1 MKQISNIDLI
11 KFEVGTNV
19 ELFGWVSSIRK
30 LSNLNFVL
38 LRDRTCE
45 VQLVMEDINFT
56 KESVLKINGK
66 INKRKEPNPKME
78 TGKIEILVSSYEVLS
93 LAKEL
98 PFNLSDKVN
107 VKEEIRLKYRYLD
120 LRKKENFDLM
130 LLRHKLLKNF
140 RDFLDKENFL
150 EIETPIL
157 SKSTPEGARDYLVP
171 TRNLGEFFA
180 LPQSPQIYKQLLMSA
195 GIEKY
200 FQIAKVFRD
209 EDLRKDRQPEFTQL
223 DMEISFAN
231 EEDIYLLCEKMFNYV
246 LGKLDIKIEEKF
258 PRMKFKDAIEKYG
271 SDKPDTR
278 YELFLNEATKEF
290 ANIDLNIFNK
300 KPSIKYLVFNQEI
313 SNSQLKAIEEV
324 ARKNKLEKLISIK
337 IKDKSFVDNELNKK
351 INSQLKTII
360 QEHKLDSGII
370 FIAADEYKKTTQAL
384 GAIRV
389 HLAEL
394 FDLADPNIFKFLWIV
409 DFPLFEEE
417 DGEIIAMHH
426 PFTSPSI
433 ETEKYLEKDLLKV
446 IARSYD
452 LTLNG
457 FELSSGSI
465 RINNFNLQRK
475 IFKALKLS
483 DKQINDK
490 FGSFLEAFDFGF
502 PPHAGTAFGIDRIL
516 MIIANQKS
524 IRDTIAFPKNANG
537 YDTMLDCPSF
547 IENED
552 LNHLGIII
560 KNNKEKN

>member
-1 MKQISNIDLI
+1 MKKISNIDLI
-11 KFEVGTNV
+11 KLEIGTKV

-45 VQLVMEDINFT
+45 VQLVMENIDFT
-56 KESVLKINGK
+56 KESVLKINGI
-66 INKRKEPNPKME
+66 INERKEPNPKME

-120 LRKKENFDLM
+120 LRKKENFDIM
-130 LLRHKLLKNF
+130 FLRHKLIKNF
-140 RDFLDKENFL
+140 RDFLDQENFL

-171 TRNLGEFFA
+171 TRNWGEFFA

-209 EDLRKDRQPEFTQL
+209 EDLRKDRQPEFSQL
-223 DMEISFAN
+223 DLEISFAT
-231 EEDIYLLCEKMFNYV
+231 EEDIFLLCEKMFNYALNK
-246 LGKLDIKIEEKF
+246 LGIKIAEKF
-258 PRMKFKDAIEKYG
+258 PRMQFKEAIEKYG

-278 YELFLNEATKEF
+278 YELFLNEATKDF
-290 ANIDLNIFNK
+290 DKVDLSIFK
-300 KPSIKYLVFNQEI
+300 QKQSIKYLVFDQEI
-313 SNSQLKAIEEV
+313 SNSQLKAIEEI
-324 ARKNKLEKLISIK
+324 AKKNKLEKLISIK
-337 IKDKSFVDNELNKK
+337 IKDKNFADNELNKK

-360 QEHKLDSGII
+360 QKHNLSNGII
-370 FIAADEYKKTTQAL
+370 FIAADEYKKTTQGL
-384 GAIRV
+384 GAVRV
-389 HLAEL
+389 YLAEI
-394 FDLADPNIFKFLWIV
+394 FNLADPNIFKFLWIV

-426 PFTSPSI
+426 PFTAPSV
-433 ETEKYLEKDLLKV
+433 ETAKYLEEDILKV

-465 RINNFNLQRK
+465 RINNFDLQRK
-475 IFKALKLS
+475 IFKALKLT

-547 IENED
+547 IENND
-552 LNHLGIII
+552 LDHLGITI
-560 KNNKEKN
+560 KEKN